1 MVGEDA
7 KNDDVE
13 LIVALP
19 QGKVVATYNAC
30 WTTVRFISQHRQ
42 RG

>member
-1 MVGEDA
+1 MVGENA

-13 LIVALP
+13 LLVALP

-30 WTTVRFISQHRQ
+30 WTVRFISQHRQ